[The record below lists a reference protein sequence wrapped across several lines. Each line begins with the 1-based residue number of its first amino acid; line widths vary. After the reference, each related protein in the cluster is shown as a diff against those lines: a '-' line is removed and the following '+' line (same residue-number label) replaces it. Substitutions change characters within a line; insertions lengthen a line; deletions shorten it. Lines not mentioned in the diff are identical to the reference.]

1 MDVVFLGFLCGVALL
16 YVRVGVRFKGG
27 GKYFSGPFVCFAGE
41 REAEG
46 FQDGVE
52 TTV

>member
-1 MDVVFLGFLCGVALL
+1 MLLFCTCAFVFVS
-16 YVRVGVRFKGG
+16 KGG